1 MQQRQEKTRTYQ
13 APGHPS
19 RQAKGHTPHHAAPAK
34 GARTTTYSVRP
45 VHLICGALTCV
56 AATLAFAGTAGYYLM
71 RSDLLAEASVERTE
85 LVLEYQDHIDR
96 LRAEIASLTSRQ
108 MVDRETVEIQLMD
121 VLRRQQDLNQRHAI
135 VTDLVARAESVGIYL
150 SSDKPLP
157 PQKPSLAALD
167 GNDSTAIGGESQLI
181 DEPVKALGLRDD
193 TSKAFDP
200 LSILQQPVSGTNSS
214 ALDVKKNS
222 DEQAALKK
230 RAALEAVSQHI
241 SVMDEENTV
250 AVDAITIATESRI
263 EDILDIT
270 RTITPSLNAALRE
283 QTSIGGP
290 FVPIT
295 DENFPDRLERANN
308 ALETLRRVKFT
319 ALRLPIHRP
328 VRNASVS
335 SSYGPRVD
343 PFLGQLAMHTGIDF
357 KAPYGARVFA
367 TAPGTVVTAG
377 RNAGYG
383 KMVEIHHANG
393 FITRYAHL
401 SRIQV
406 SEGDHVVAGDLLGN
420 VGSTGRS
427 TGPHLHYEIRK
438 DDRPSNPAPFLSAG
452 DRLKALSL

>member
-1 MQQRQEKTRTYQ
+1 M
-13 APGHPS
+13 
-19 RQAKGHTPHHAAPAK
+19 
-34 GARTTTYSVRP
+34 TTFNVRP
-45 VHLICGALTCV
+45 VHLICGALACV
-56 AATLAFAGTAGYYLM
+56 TATLAVAGTAGFYLM
-71 RSDLLAEASVERTE
+71 RSDLMAEANAERTE

-96 LRAEIASLTSRQ
+96 LRAEIATLTSRQ

-135 VTDLVARAESVGIYL
+135 VADLVARAESVGIYL
-150 SSDKPLP
+150 SGDKPLP

-167 GNDSTAIGGESQLI
+167 GNDATAIGGESELI

-193 TSKAFDP
+193 SSKSFDP
-200 LSILQQPVSGTNSS
+200 LSILQQPATGTDGA
-214 ALDVKKNS
+214 ALELKKKS
-222 DEQAALKK
+222 DKQAALEK
-230 RAALEAVSQHI
+230 RAALDAVSQHI
-241 SVMDEENTV
+241 SAMDEESTV

-283 QTSIGGP
+283 HTSIGGP
-290 FVPIT
+290 FVPVT

-319 ALRLPIHRP
+319 ALRLPIKRP

-335 SSYGPRVD
+335 STYGPRVD
-343 PFLGQLAMHTGIDF
+343 PFLGKLAMHTGIDF
-357 KAPYGARVFA
+357 KAPYGAKVFA
-367 TAPGTVVTAG
+367 TAPGTVIVAG